1 MMSARSAKPKERLD
15 LLLQSRGL
23 AESRERARSLILSG
37 SVLVDGKKVEKAGA
51 QVQQDAEIVLL
62 GPASPYV
69 SRGGIKL
76 EAALDTFRL
85 DVSGKSVIDVGA
97 STGGFTDCLLQRGA
111 VHVYAVDVGYG
122 QLAWR
127 LRQDPR
133 VIALERRNIR
143 TLPPEEIPEPV
154 DLATIDVSFIS
165 LEKVIPA
172 VIPFLK
178 PEGEIIA
185 LIKPQFEVG
194 KGEVG
199 RGGIVR
205 SPEKR
210 QAALDR
216 IQNQAAAWGLRVVG
230 SIPSPIL
237 GQKGNVEFLV
247 YFRRQM
253 SGDGGQG
260 RDGSRT
266 APTNQTDPRP
276 LHYRKDV
283 RR

>member
-37 SVLVDGKKVEKAGA
+37 SVLVDGKKIEKAGA
-51 QVQQDAEIVLL
+51 QVKEDAEIVLL
-62 GPASPYV
+62 GPVSPYV
-69 SRGGIKL
+69 GRGGIKL
-76 EAALDTFRL
+76 EGALNAFHL
-85 DVSGKSVIDVGA
+85 DPSGKVVIDVGA

-111 VHVYAVDVGYG
+111 ARVYAVDVGYG

-133 VIALERRNIR
+133 VIVLERRNIR
-143 TLPPEEIPEPV
+143 TLPPEVIPEPV

-178 PEGEIIA
+178 PRGEIVA
-185 LIKPQFEVG
+185 LVKPQFEVG

-205 SPEKR
+205 SSEKHR
-210 QAALDR
+210 SVLDR
-216 IQNQAAAWGLRVVG
+216 IYSQAAGWGLQIGG

-237 GQKGNVEFLV
+237 GQKGNAEFLV
-247 YFRRQM
+247 YFRRTEA
-253 SGDGGQG
+253 GE
-260 RDGSRT
+260 
-266 APTNQTDPRP
+266 QTREEFGA
-276 LHYRKDV
+276 RNGE
-283 RR
+283 

>member
-1 MMSARSAKPKERLD
+1 MSARSAKPKERLD

-37 SVLVDGKKVEKAGA
+37 SVLVDGKKIEKAGA
-51 QVQQDAEIVLL
+51 QVKEDAEIVLL
-62 GPASPYV
+62 GPISPYV
-69 SRGGIKL
+69 GRGGIKL
-76 EAALDTFRL
+76 EGALNAFHL
-85 DVSGKSVIDVGA
+85 DPSGKVVIDVGA

-111 VHVYAVDVGYG
+111 ARVYAVDVGYG

-133 VIALERRNIR
+133 VIVLERRNIR
-143 TLPPEEIPEPV
+143 TLPPEVIPEPV

-178 PEGEIIA
+178 PRGEIVA
-185 LIKPQFEVG
+185 LVKPQFEVG

-205 SPEKR
+205 SSEKHR
-210 QAALDR
+210 SVLDR
-216 IQNQAAAWGLRVVG
+216 IYSQAAGWGLQIGG

-237 GQKGNVEFLV
+237 GQKGNAEFLV
-247 YFRRQM
+247 YFRRTEAGEQKIADF
-253 SGDGGQG
+253 GLPNAD
-260 RDGSRT
+260 
-266 APTNQTDPRP
+266 
-276 LHYRKDV
+276 
-283 RR
+283 

>member
-1 MMSARSAKPKERLD
+1 MSARSSAKSKERLD
-15 LLLQSRGL
+15 LLLQARGL

-51 QVQQDAEIVLL
+51 QVPQDAEIVLL

-69 SRGGIKL
+69 GRGGTKL
-76 EAALDTFRL
+76 EAALDAFRPDL
-85 DVSGKSVIDVGA
+85 SGKVAIDVGA
-97 STGGFTDCLLQRGA
+97 STGGFTDCLLQRGTA
-111 VHVYAVDVGYG
+111 RVYAVDVGYG

-133 VIALERRNIR
+133 VIVLERSNIR
-143 TLPPEEIPEPV
+143 TLPAEAIPEPV

-172 VIPFLK
+172 VLPFLR
-178 PEGEIIA
+178 PLGEIIA
-185 LIKPQFEVG
+185 LVKPQFEVG

-205 SPEKR
+205 SPEKHQSVLNR
-210 QAALDR
+210 IFSQAPT
-216 IQNQAAAWGLRVVG
+216 WGLEIGG

-237 GQKGNVEFLV
+237 GQKGNAEFLV
-247 YFRRQM
+247 YFRRT
-253 SGDGGQG
+253 GAGE
-260 RDGSRT
+260 
-266 APTNQTDPRP
+266 QTSAD
-276 LHYRKDV
+276 
-283 RR
+283 

>member
-37 SVLVDGKKVEKAGA
+37 SVLVDGKKIEKAGA
-51 QVQQDAEIVLL
+51 QVKEDAEIVLL
-62 GPASPYV
+62 GPVSPYV

-76 EAALDTFRL
+76 EGALNAFHL
-85 DVSGKSVIDVGA
+85 DPSGKVVIDVGA

-111 VHVYAVDVGYG
+111 ARVYAVDVGYG

-133 VIALERRNIR
+133 VIVLERRNIR
-143 TLPPEEIPEPV
+143 TLPPESVPEPV

-178 PEGEIIA
+178 TRGEIVA
-185 LIKPQFEVG
+185 LVKPQFEVG

-205 SPEKR
+205 SSEKHR
-210 QAALDR
+210 SVLDR
-216 IQNQAAAWGLRVVG
+216 IYSQAAGWGLQVGG

-237 GQKGNVEFLV
+237 GQKGNAEFLV
-247 YFRRQM
+247 YFRRTEA
-253 SGDGGQG
+253 GE
-260 RDGSRT
+260 
-266 APTNQTDPRP
+266 QTREEFGA
-276 LHYRKDV
+276 RNGE
-283 RR
+283 

>member
-1 MMSARSAKPKERLD
+1 MSARSAKPKERLD

-37 SVLVDGKKVEKAGA
+37 SVLVDGKKIEKAGA
-51 QVQQDAEIVLL
+51 QVKEDAEIVLL
-62 GPASPYV
+62 GPVSPYV

-76 EAALDTFRL
+76 EGALNAFHL
-85 DVSGKSVIDVGA
+85 DPSGKVVIDVGA

-111 VHVYAVDVGYG
+111 ARVYAVDVGYG

-133 VIALERRNIR
+133 VIVLERRNIR
-143 TLPPEEIPEPV
+143 TLPPESVPEPV

-178 PEGEIIA
+178 TRGEIVA
-185 LIKPQFEVG
+185 LVKPQFEVG

-205 SPEKR
+205 SSEKHR
-210 QAALDR
+210 SVLDR
-216 IQNQAAAWGLRVVG
+216 IYSQAAGWGLQVGG

-237 GQKGNVEFLV
+237 GQKGNAEFLV
-247 YFRRQM
+247 YFRRTEA
-253 SGDGGQG
+253 GE
-260 RDGSRT
+260 
-266 APTNQTDPRP
+266 QTREEFGA
-276 LHYRKDV
+276 RNGE
-283 RR
+283 

>member
-1 MMSARSAKPKERLD
+1 MSARSAKPKERLD

-37 SVLVDGKKVEKAGA
+37 SVLVDGKKIEKAGA
-51 QVQQDAEIVLL
+51 QVKEDAEIVLL
-62 GPASPYV
+62 GPVSPYV
-69 SRGGIKL
+69 GRGGIKL
-76 EAALDTFRL
+76 EGALNAFRL
-85 DVSGKSVIDVGA
+85 EPSGKVVIDVGA

-111 VHVYAVDVGYG
+111 ARVYAVDVGYG

-133 VIALERRNIR
+133 VIVLERRNIR
-143 TLPPEEIPEPV
+143 TLPPEMIPEPV

-178 PEGEIIA
+178 PRGEIVA
-185 LIKPQFEVG
+185 LVKPQFEVG

-205 SPEKR
+205 SSEQHR
-210 QAALDR
+210 SVLDR
-216 IQNQAAAWGLRVVG
+216 IYSQAAGWGLQIGG

-237 GQKGNVEFLV
+237 GQKGNAEFLV
-247 YFRRQM
+247 YFRRTEA
-253 SGDGGQG
+253 GE
-260 RDGSRT
+260 
-266 APTNQTDPRP
+266 QTREEFGA
-276 LHYRKDV
+276 RNGE
-283 RR
+283 

>member
-1 MMSARSAKPKERLD
+1 MSARSAKPKERLD

-51 QVQQDAEIVLL
+51 QVEEDAEIVLL
-62 GPASPYV
+62 GPLSPYV
-69 SRGGIKL
+69 GRGGIKL

-85 DVSGKSVIDVGA
+85 NVVGKVVIDVGA

-111 VHVYAVDVGYG
+111 ARVYAVDVGYG

-127 LRQDPR
+127 LRQDAR
-133 VIALERRNIR
+133 VVVLERRNIR
-143 TLPPEEIPEPV
+143 TLPPEAIPESA

-172 VIPFLK
+172 VLPFLK

-185 LIKPQFEVG
+185 LVKPQFEVG

-205 SPEKR
+205 SPEKHQR
-210 QAALDR
+210 VLDR
-216 IQNQAAAWGLRVVG
+216 IQSRAAEWRLRVGG
-230 SIPSPIL
+230 SMPSPIL

-247 YFRRQM
+247 YFRRIDAGN
-253 SGDGGQG
+253 SKIADFGLRNAD
-260 RDGSRT
+260 
-266 APTNQTDPRP
+266 
-276 LHYRKDV
+276 
-283 RR
+283 

>member
-51 QVQQDAEIVLL
+51 QVREDAEIVLL

-76 EAALDTFRL
+76 EAALDAFRPDL
-85 DVSGKSVIDVGA
+85 SGKIVIDVGA

-111 VHVYAVDVGYG
+111 VRIYAVDVGYG

-133 VIALERRNIR
+133 VVVLERRNIR
-143 TLPPEEIPEPV
+143 TLPPEAIPEPV

-165 LEKVIPA
+165 LEKVIPV

-185 LIKPQFEVG
+185 LVKPQFEVG

-210 QAALDR
+210 QKVLDR
-216 IQNQAAAWGLRVVG
+216 IHNKAAEWGLEAAG

-237 GQKGNVEFLV
+237 GQKGNAEFLV
-247 YFRRQM
+247 YFKRR
-253 SGDGGQG
+253 GARDGGPVL
-260 RDGSRT
+260 DF
-266 APTNQTDPRP
+266 
-276 LHYRKDV
+276 
-283 RR
+283 

>member
-1 MMSARSAKPKERLD
+1 MSARSSAKSKERLD
-15 LLLQSRGL
+15 LLLQARGL

-51 QVQQDAEIVLL
+51 QVPQDAEIVLL

-69 SRGGIKL
+69 GRGGTKL
-76 EAALDTFRL
+76 EAALDAFHPDL
-85 DVSGKSVIDVGA
+85 SGKVAIDVGA
-97 STGGFTDCLLQRGA
+97 STGGFTDCLLQRGTA
-111 VHVYAVDVGYG
+111 RVYAVDVGYG

-133 VIALERRNIR
+133 VIVLERSNIR
-143 TLPPEEIPEPV
+143 TLPTEAIPEPV

-172 VIPFLK
+172 VLPFLR
-178 PEGEIIA
+178 PRGEIIA
-185 LIKPQFEVG
+185 LVKPQFEVG

-205 SPEKR
+205 SPEKHQSVLNR
-210 QAALDR
+210 IFSQAPT
-216 IQNQAAAWGLRVVG
+216 WGLEISG

-237 GQKGNVEFLV
+237 GQKGNAEFLV
-247 YFRRQM
+247 YFRKT
-253 SGDGGQG
+253 GAGE
-260 RDGSRT
+260 
-266 APTNQTDPRP
+266 QTSAD
-276 LHYRKDV
+276 
-283 RR
+283 

>member
-1 MMSARSAKPKERLD
+1 MSARSAKSKERLD

-37 SVLVDGKKVEKAGA
+37 SVLVDGEKVEKAGA
-51 QVQQDAEIVLL
+51 QVRENAEIVLL

-76 EAALDTFRL
+76 EAALDAFHP
-85 DVSGKSVIDVGA
+85 DVSGKVVIDVGA

-111 VHVYAVDVGYG
+111 VRVYAVDVGYG

-133 VIALERRNIR
+133 VVVLERRNIR
-143 TLPPEEIPEPV
+143 TLPPETIPEPV

-165 LEKVIPA
+165 LEKVIPS
-172 VIPFLK
+172 VLSFLK
-178 PEGEIIA
+178 AEGEIIA
-185 LIKPQFEVG
+185 LVKPQFEVG

-210 QAALDR
+210 QKVLDR
-216 IQNQAAAWGLRVVG
+216 IHSKAAEWGLEVVG

-237 GQKGNVEFLV
+237 GQKGNAEFLV
-247 YFRRQM
+247 YFKRREA
-253 SGDGGQG
+253 
-260 RDGSRT
+260 RD
-266 APTNQTDPRP
+266 
-276 LHYRKDV
+276 
-283 RR
+283 

>member
-1 MMSARSAKPKERLD
+1 MSARFAKPKERLD
-15 LLLQSRGL
+15 LLLQARGL
-23 AESRERARSLILSG
+23 AESRERARGLILSG

-51 QVQQDAEIVLL
+51 QVQQDAEIILL
-62 GPASPYV
+62 GPTSPYV

-76 EAALDTFRL
+76 EAALDTFHL
-85 DVSGKSVIDVGA
+85 DVSGKVAIDVGA

-111 VHVYAVDVGYG
+111 ARVYAVDVGYG

-133 VIALERRNIR
+133 VIILERSNIR
-143 TLPPEEIPEPV
+143 TLSPSAIPEPV

-172 VIPFLK
+172 VISFLK
-178 PEGEIIA
+178 PHGEIVA
-185 LIKPQFEVG
+185 LVKPQFEVG

-205 SPEKR
+205 SPEKHQR
-210 QAALDR
+210 VLNRIYEKAAE
-216 IQNQAAAWGLRVVG
+216 WGLEIGG

-237 GQKGNVEFLV
+237 GQKGNTEFLV
-247 YFRRQM
+247 YFKRRGA
-253 SGDGGQG
+253 GDQ
-260 RDGSRT
+260 
-266 APTNQTDPRP
+266 RP
-276 LHYRKDV
+276 GEGE
-283 RR
+283 

>member
-23 AESRERARSLILSG
+23 AESREQARSLILSG

-51 QVQQDAEIVLL
+51 QVKQDAEIVLL
-62 GPASPYV
+62 GPTAPYV

-76 EAALDTFRL
+76 EAALDAFHL
-85 DVSGKSVIDVGA
+85 DVTGNVVIDVGA

-111 VHVYAVDVGYG
+111 ARVYAVDVGYG

-127 LRQDPR
+127 LRQDSR
-133 VIALERRNIR
+133 VIVLERRNIR
-143 TLPPEEIPEPV
+143 TLPPEEIPEPA

-172 VIPFLK
+172 VVSFLK
-178 PEGEIIA
+178 PQGEIVA
-185 LIKPQFEVG
+185 LVKPQFEVG

-205 SPEKR
+205 SPEKHQR
-210 QAALDR
+210 VLDR
-216 IQNQAAAWGLRVVG
+216 IQNQAAAWGLRVGG

-247 YFRRQM
+247 YFK
-253 SGDGGQG
+253 
-260 RDGSRT
+260 RT
-266 APTNQTDPRP
+266 DTQAISDCGFRISE
-276 LHYRKDV
+276 
-283 RR
+283 

>member
-1 MMSARSAKPKERLD
+1 MSARSAKPKERLD

-37 SVLVDGKKVEKAGA
+37 SVLVDGKKIEKAGA
-51 QVQQDAEIVLL
+51 QVKEDAEIVLL
-62 GPASPYV
+62 GPVSPYV

-76 EAALDTFRL
+76 EGALNAFHL
-85 DVSGKSVIDVGA
+85 DPSGKVVIDVGA

-111 VHVYAVDVGYG
+111 ARVYAVDVGYG

-133 VIALERRNIR
+133 VIVLERRNIR
-143 TLPPEEIPEPV
+143 TLPPESVPEPV

-178 PEGEIIA
+178 TRGEIVA
-185 LIKPQFEVG
+185 LVKPQFEVG

-205 SPEKR
+205 SSEKHR
-210 QAALDR
+210 SVLDR
-216 IQNQAAAWGLRVVG
+216 IYSQAAGWGLQIGG

-237 GQKGNVEFLV
+237 GQKGNAEFLV
-247 YFRRQM
+247 YFRKTEA
-253 SGDGGQG
+253 GE
-260 RDGSRT
+260 
-266 APTNQTDPRP
+266 QTREEFGA
-276 LHYRKDV
+276 RNGE
-283 RR
+283 

>member
-1 MMSARSAKPKERLD
+1 MSARSAKPKERLD

-37 SVLVDGKKVEKAGA
+37 SVLVDGKKIEKAGA
-51 QVQQDAEIVLL
+51 QVKEDAEIVLL
-62 GPASPYV
+62 GPVSPYV
-69 SRGGIKL
+69 GRGGIKL
-76 EAALDTFRL
+76 EGALNAFHL
-85 DVSGKSVIDVGA
+85 DPSGKVVIDVGA

-111 VHVYAVDVGYG
+111 ARVYAVDVGYG

-133 VIALERRNIR
+133 VIVLERRNIR
-143 TLPPEEIPEPV
+143 TLPPETIPEPV

-178 PEGEIIA
+178 PRGEIVA
-185 LIKPQFEVG
+185 LVKPQFEVG

-205 SPEKR
+205 SSEKHR
-210 QAALDR
+210 SVLDR
-216 IQNQAAAWGLRVVG
+216 IYSQAAGWGLQIGG

-237 GQKGNVEFLV
+237 GQKGNTEFLV
-247 YFRRQM
+247 YFRRTEAGEQKIADF
-253 SGDGGQG
+253 GLPNAD
-260 RDGSRT
+260 
-266 APTNQTDPRP
+266 
-276 LHYRKDV
+276 
-283 RR
+283 

>member
-1 MMSARSAKPKERLD
+1 MMSARSSAKSKERLD
-15 LLLQSRGL
+15 LLLQARGL

-51 QVQQDAEIVLL
+51 QVPQDAEIVLL

-69 SRGGIKL
+69 GRGGTKL
-76 EAALDTFRL
+76 EAALDAFRPDL
-85 DVSGKSVIDVGA
+85 SGKVAIDVGA
-97 STGGFTDCLLQRGA
+97 STGGFTDCLLQRGTA
-111 VHVYAVDVGYG
+111 RVYAVDVGYG

-133 VIALERRNIR
+133 VIVLERSNIR
-143 TLPPEEIPEPV
+143 TLPAEAIPEPV

-172 VIPFLK
+172 VLPFLR
-178 PEGEIIA
+178 PRGEIIA
-185 LIKPQFEVG
+185 LVKPQFEVG

-205 SPEKR
+205 SPEKHQSVLNR
-210 QAALDR
+210 IFSQAP
-216 IQNQAAAWGLRVVG
+216 IWGLEIGG

-237 GQKGNVEFLV
+237 GQKGNAEFLV
-247 YFRRQM
+247 YFRKT
-253 SGDGGQG
+253 GAGE
-260 RDGSRT
+260 
-266 APTNQTDPRP
+266 QTSAE
-276 LHYRKDV
+276 
-283 RR
+283 